1 MPDQSRTP
9 APHGVDHRET
19 PVWVSQGCHSKYH
32 KLGGLKQPK
41 NNPLAVRETRECRQ
55 GHDRSRGGFSLPPPT
70 LRASASSVC
79 SRITRLCLH
88 HRMAFFP
95 VCPFLRRYHWIWGP
109 PSPVIS
115 FPCFP
120 SVHLQGHCFQIRSH
134 PETPGGHEFG
144 GTPFNTLQPP
154 QSELCPIAHPEF

>member
-1 MPDQSRTP
+1 MCISCLIQCAWDQSRTP
-9 APHGVDHRET
+9 APHGVDHKET

-55 GHDRSRGGFSLPPPT
+55 GHDSSRGGSSLPPPI

-88 HRMAFFP
+88 RRMAFFP
-95 VCPFLRRYHWIWGP
+95 VCPFLRRYHWIWAP
-109 PSPVIS
+109 PHPCDLLSMLPFCTS
-115 FPCFP
+115 AGALFPNKFT
-120 SVHLQGHCFQIRSH
+120 S
-134 PETPGGHEFG
+134 
-144 GTPFNTLQPP
+144 
-154 QSELCPIAHPEF
+154 